1 MMNTSVLRIL
11 IADDHA
17 IVRKGLRE
25 ILREGAENA
34 LVEEASNGREAV
46 EKARAQQWDV
56 VVLDITMPEMTGL
69 EVLRELNR
77 EQPNLPIIMLSMH
90 SDPGYVKT
98 SLKLGASG
106 YLRKETA
113 PEVLIQAIRTVTA
126 GGKYL
131 SADLPT
137 SDGKV
142 Y

>member
-1 MMNTSVLRIL
+1 MNSPSMLKIL

-25 ILREGAENA
+25 ILREGAADA

-46 EKARAQQWDV
+46 EKARAQRWDV

-77 EQPNLPIIMLSMH
+77 EQPGLPIIMLSMH

-106 YLRKETA
+106 YLKKESA
-113 PEVLIQAIRTVTA
+113 PEELIQAIRTVTT

-131 SADLPT
+131 SPDLPP
-137 SDGKV
+137 SEGPLL
-142 Y
+142 